1 MSDKSRNGGDAKKV
15 KETAK
20 STFSLSDEVFSDGLN
35 SSECAKILLNCL
47 RNIENQLKE
56 FSVVNEET
64 KKQIKVTD
72 SLKFFSNKFD
82 GLEREN
88 KIKKTGKNKRTG
100 GNDWYFNGKKK
111 SDEWCRWVRTILPQE
126 LPAFAWCSGNENE
139 NIDDIVLK
147 TMSEELDIEI
157 EKNDQ
162 DTTHRTGSRNRKE
175 L

>member
-15 KETAK
+15 KEIAK

-100 GNDWYFNGKKK
+100 GND
-111 SDEWCRWVRTILPQE
+111 
-126 LPAFAWCSGNENE
+126 
-139 NIDDIVLK
+139 
-147 TMSEELDIEI
+147 
-157 EKNDQ
+157 
-162 DTTHRTGSRNRKE
+162 
-175 L
+175 

>member
-1 MSDKSRNGGDAKKV
+1 MSDKSRNGGDTKKV

-64 KKQIKVTD
+64 KKKIKVTD
-72 SLKFFSNKFD
+72 SLKLFSNNFD

-100 GNDWYFNGKKK
+100 GND
-111 SDEWCRWVRTILPQE
+111 
-126 LPAFAWCSGNENE
+126 
-139 NIDDIVLK
+139 
-147 TMSEELDIEI
+147 
-157 EKNDQ
+157 
-162 DTTHRTGSRNRKE
+162 
-175 L
+175 